1 MSSKCEKYIKGA
13 AFNIGQASDR
23 NAVEVVLDY
32 IVSSRF
38 MLWSSSTGIH
48 HGSERSAHF
57 DGHPVMWYLVLSI
70 VFTECAFYVKLKCS
84 VLLYNIKHQSIT
96 YYKW

>member
-1 MSSKCEKYIKGA
+1 MSCKCKKYIKGA

-23 NAVEVVLDY
+23 NAVEVVSDY

-57 DGHPVMWYLVLSI
+57 DGHPVMCYLVLSI
-70 VFTECAFYVKLKCS
+70 VLTEYAFYVKLKCS
-84 VLLYNIKHQSIT
+84 MLLYNIKHESIT